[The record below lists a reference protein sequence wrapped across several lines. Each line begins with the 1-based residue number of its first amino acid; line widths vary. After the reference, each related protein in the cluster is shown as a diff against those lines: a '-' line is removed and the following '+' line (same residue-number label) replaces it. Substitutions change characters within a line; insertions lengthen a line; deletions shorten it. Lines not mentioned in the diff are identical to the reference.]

1 MDRRPTIALSA
12 FFLLSALSG
21 CAGRPQAFLLPVTQ
35 SVPGASRV
43 DILVATTRSMKDAKL
58 GELFTGERGD
68 ALAFADVA
76 VSIPPDTTREIGEVQ
91 WPGRGTVDPA
101 VAFATL
107 KAEVIGRDEALR
119 RFHLA
124 VSKTPKRRVLVF
136 VHGYN
141 TRFEEAVYRFAQIAH
156 DSKAPAVPVLF
167 TWPSRGKLFAYT
179 YDRESTNYSRNALES
194 MLQALVRDPAVG
206 EISILAHS
214 MGNWVTFEALRQM
227 GIRNRGIPS
236 KIQNVMLAAPDVDAD
251 VFRAQIGDFGPT
263 RPKLTLFVSQD
274 DVALSVSRRIWG
286 DAPRLGA
293 IDPQS
298 EPYKTTLARDGVTVI
313 DLTQLRANNG
323 LKHDKFAEVPEV
335 VRLIGERL
343 VEGQNISDVRLGLG
357 DRIGNATSGA
367 ANTVG
372 SAAALVLT
380 APLTLV
386 DGRTREGFGERVDE
400 LGGHVADT
408 VRSGGNFVAGG
419 NTVERRPTTAPP

>member
-1 MDRRPTIALSA
+1 MDRRISRVVGALILCA
-12 FFLLSALSG
+12 ILSG
-21 CAGRPQAFLLPVTQ
+21 CAGRPQAFLLPVAQ
-35 SVPGASRV
+35 SAKGTSRV
-43 DILVATTRSMKDAKL
+43 DILVATTRTPKDAKP
-58 GELFTGERGD
+58 GELFTGERGE
-68 ALAFADVA
+68 ALSFADIA
-76 VSIPPDTTREIGEVQ
+76 VSIPPDATREIGEVQ
-91 WPGRGTVDPA
+91 WPSGGNVNAATE
-101 VAFATL
+101 FATL
-107 KAEVIGRDEALR
+107 KAEVIGREEALR
-119 RFHLA
+119 RFHVA

-167 TWPSRGKLFAYT
+167 TWPSRGKLLAYT

-194 MLQALVRDPAVG
+194 VLQFLVRDPAVG
-206 EISILAHS
+206 EVSILAHS

-227 GIRNRGIPS
+227 GIRNGGIPA

-251 VFRAQIGDFGPT
+251 VFRAQISDFGRT

-274 DVALSVSRRIWG
+274 DVALSVSRRLWG

-367 ANTVG
+367 ASTVG

-386 DGRTREGFGERVDE
+386 DGRTREGFGERVSE
-400 LGGHVADT
+400 LGENAGDT
-408 VRSGGNFVAGG
+408 VRSTGNLVTGGRDGSGRPPAVA
-419 NTVERRPTTAPP
+419 P